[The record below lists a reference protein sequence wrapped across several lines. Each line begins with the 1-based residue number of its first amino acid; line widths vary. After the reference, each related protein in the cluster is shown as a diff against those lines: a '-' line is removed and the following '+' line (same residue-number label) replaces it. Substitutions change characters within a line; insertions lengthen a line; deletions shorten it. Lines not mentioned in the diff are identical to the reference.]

1 MYQNPQL
8 RASPQLEE
16 DILIMLEGISGDI
29 IKYPRASERFFFV
42 CVSCAEFIFCLCG
55 RLAGSN
61 LQTFELNLRIH

>member
-29 IKYPRASERFFFV
+29 IKYPRLLKGSFLFASAVQNSFSASV
-42 CVSCAEFIFCLCG
+42 
-55 RLAGSN
+55 AGS
-61 LQTFELNLRIH
+61 QGATCRHLN